1 MLLKARNVYLPKI
14 TKPHE
19 FAQAN
24 GFTALIVSE
33 SEKKKMVSA
42 KFGERKFVKEKKED
56 VDSKNATGES
66 FETELTAED
75 KNLLDIIEKAKKG
88 DQSAFQQIVD
98 KYKTQVASIAYKMVG
113 DYEDAKDI
121 SQIVF
126 VKTYQNLVNFDTTKK
141 LSTWLYRITI
151 NASID
156 FIRKHKKHKHELLD
170 NIFGELKEKKQDV
183 ERIYQRSLIKWAID
197 DSMTSLNPRQKAV
210 FVLRDL
216 EGLDIKEVAQITGM
230 PQATVRWYLHRA
242 RSKLRSELSR
252 HHPQIIKKMGIK
264 HEV

>member
-1 MLLKARNVYLPKI
+1 
-14 TKPHE
+14 
-19 FAQAN
+19 
-24 GFTALIVSE
+24 
-33 SEKKKMVSA
+33 MVSA
-42 KFGERKFVKEKKED
+42 KSGKRKLVKEAGEN
-56 VDSKNATGES
+56 VDPKNDRDEPEGTES
-66 FETELTAED
+66 SAED
-75 KNLLDIIEKAKKG
+75 AELLAIIERAKDG
-88 DQSAFQQIVD
+88 NESAFQQIVD

-183 ERIYQRSLIKWAID
+183 EKVYQRSLIKWAID
-197 DSMTSLNPRQKAV
+197 DSMDALNPRQKAV

-216 EGLDIKEVAQITGM
+216 EGLDIREVAQITDM

-242 RSKLRSELSR
+242 RSKLRSELTK
-252 HHPQIIKKMGIK
+252 HHPELLKKMGIK

>member
-1 MLLKARNVYLPKI
+1 MISAKSGEH
-14 TKPHE
+14 KP
-19 FAQAN
+19 
-24 GFTALIVSE
+24 SK
-33 SEKKKMVSA
+33 EKKKNA
-42 KFGERKFVKEKKED
+42 
-56 VDSKNATGES
+56 DSKSTQDEPNQTES
-66 FETELTAED
+66 SAED
-75 KNLLDIIEKAKKG
+75 KELLDIIEKAKAG
-88 DQSAFQQIVD
+88 EQWAFQHIVD

-183 ERIYQRSLIKWAID
+183 ERIYQRSLIKWAIN
-197 DSMTSLNPRQKAV
+197 DSMGALNARQKAV

-242 RSKLRSELSR
+242 RSKLRSELAK
-252 HHPQIIKKMGIK
+252 HHPQLLKKMGIK
-264 HEV
+264 NEV

>member
-1 MLLKARNVYLPKI
+1 
-14 TKPHE
+14 
-19 FAQAN
+19 
-24 GFTALIVSE
+24 
-33 SEKKKMVSA
+33 MVSA
-42 KFGERKFVKEKKED
+42 KSGGRKFVKEAGKN
-56 VDSKNATGES
+56 VDPKNDSDEAEGTES
-66 FETELTAED
+66 SAED
-75 KNLLDIIEKAKKG
+75 AELLAVIEKAKNG
-88 DQSAFQQIVD
+88 EESAFQQIVD

-183 ERIYQRSLIKWAID
+183 ERVYQRSLIKWAID
-197 DSMTSLNPRQKAV
+197 DSMDALNPRQKAV

-216 EGLDIKEVAQITGM
+216 EGLDIREVAQITDM

-242 RSKLRSELSR
+242 RSKLRSELTK
-252 HHPQIIKKMGIK
+252 HHPELLKKMGIK

>member
-1 MLLKARNVYLPKI
+1 
-14 TKPHE
+14 
-19 FAQAN
+19 
-24 GFTALIVSE
+24 
-33 SEKKKMVSA
+33 MVSA
-42 KFGERKFVKEKKED
+42 KSGKRKLVKEAGEN
-56 VDSKNATGES
+56 VDPKNDRDEPEGTES
-66 FETELTAED
+66 SAED
-75 KNLLDIIEKAKKG
+75 AELLAIIERAKDG
-88 DQSAFQQIVD
+88 NESAFQQIVD

-183 ERIYQRSLIKWAID
+183 EKVYQRSLIKWAID
-197 DSMTSLNPRQKAV
+197 DSMDALNPRQKAV

-216 EGLDIKEVAQITGM
+216 EGLDIREVAQITDM

-242 RSKLRSELSR
+242 RSKLRSELTK
-252 HHPQIIKKMGIK
+252 HHTELLKKMGIK

>member
-1 MLLKARNVYLPKI
+1 MI
-14 TKPHE
+14 S
-19 FAQAN
+19 
-24 GFTALIVSE
+24 G
-33 SEKKKMVSA
+33 
-42 KFGERKFVKEKKED
+42 KFGERKSTKEGKRDSESKSAQNKPKRKES
-56 VDSKNATGES
+56 V
-66 FETELTAED
+66 AED
-75 KNLLDIIEKAKKG
+75 EELLKIIEKAKEG
-88 DQSAFQQIVD
+88 DESAFQQIVD

-126 VKTYQNLVNFDTTKK
+126 VKTYQNLVNFDTSKK

-170 NIFGELKEKKQDV
+170 NIFGELREKKQDV
-183 ERIYQRSLIKWAID
+183 EKIYQRSLIKWAIN
-197 DSMTSLNPRQKAV
+197 DSMEALNPRQKAV

-216 EGLDIKEVAQITGM
+216 EGLDIKEVSQITGM

-242 RSKLRSELSR
+242 RSKLRSELTK
-252 HHPQIIKKMGIK
+252 HHPQVLKKMGIK

>member
-1 MLLKARNVYLPKI
+1 
-14 TKPHE
+14 
-19 FAQAN
+19 
-24 GFTALIVSE
+24 
-33 SEKKKMVSA
+33 MVAA
-42 KFGERKFVKEKKED
+42 KFEGQKFVKEEKKD
-56 VDSKNATGES
+56 VDSKNVQDV
-66 FETELTAED
+66 ETQTSAED
-75 KNLLDIIEKAKKG
+75 KDLLDIIERAKKG
-88 DQSAFQQIVD
+88 DQSAFKQIVD

-126 VKTYQNLVNFDTTKK
+126 VKTYQNLVNFDTSKK

-183 ERIYQRSLIKWAID
+183 EKLYQRSLIKWAIN
-197 DSMTSLNPRQKAV
+197 DSVETLNPRQKAV

-242 RSKLRSELSR
+242 RSKLRSELSK
-252 HHPQIIKKMGIK
+252 HYPQLLKKMGIK

>member
-1 MLLKARNVYLPKI
+1 MSFAKSGDKKSSKA
-14 TKPHE
+14 
-19 FAQAN
+19 
-24 GFTALIVSE
+24 
-33 SEKKKMVSA
+33 
-42 KFGERKFVKEKKED
+42 KEKEVDLKNDQIKSKASGSSQED
-56 VDSKNATGES
+56 
-66 FETELTAED
+66 ED
-75 KNLLDIIEKAKKG
+75 LLQIIENAKKG
-88 DQSAFQQIVD
+88 DQSAFQKIVD

-126 VKTYQNLVNFDTTKK
+126 VKTYQNLDDFDTTKK

-170 NIFGELKEKKQDV
+170 NIFGEVREKKQDV
-183 ERIYQRSLIKWAID
+183 EKLYQRSLINWAIKS
-197 DSMTSLNPRQKAV
+197 SMEALNPRQKSV

-242 RSKLRSELSR
+242 RSKLRGELTK
-252 HHPQIIKKMGIK
+252 HHPQLLRKMGIK
-264 HEV
+264 HEMQKG

>member
-1 MLLKARNVYLPKI
+1 MISGK
-14 TKPHE
+14 
-19 FAQAN
+19 
-24 GFTALIVSE
+24 S
-33 SEKKKMVSA
+33 
-42 KFGERKFVKEKKED
+42 GERKFVKEEKETA
-56 VDSKNATGES
+56 DSKNTRS
-66 FETELTAED
+66 ETNQTEFSAED
-75 KNLLDIIEKAKKG
+75 KDLLEIIERAKNG
-88 DQSAFQQIVD
+88 DQAAFQQIVD

-183 ERIYQRSLIKWAID
+183 EKIYQRSLIKWAIN
-197 DSMTSLNPRQKAV
+197 DSMEALNPRQKAV

-242 RSKLRSELSR
+242 RSKLRSELTK
-252 HHPQIIKKMGIK
+252 HHPQILKKMGIK

>member
-1 MLLKARNVYLPKI
+1 MISGK
-14 TKPHE
+14 
-19 FAQAN
+19 
-24 GFTALIVSE
+24 S
-33 SEKKKMVSA
+33 
-42 KFGERKFVKEKKED
+42 GEQKSIKEKKENA
-56 VDSKNATGES
+56 DSRDKRSETNQVES
-66 FETELTAED
+66 SAED
-75 KNLLDIIEKAKKG
+75 KDLLEIIERAKNG
-88 DQSAFQQIVD
+88 DQAAFQQIVD

-183 ERIYQRSLIKWAID
+183 EKIYQRSLIKWAIN
-197 DSMTSLNPRQKAV
+197 DSMEALNTRQKAV

-242 RSKLRSELSR
+242 RSKLRSELTK
-252 HHPQIIKKMGIK
+252 HHPQILKKMGIK

>member
-1 MLLKARNVYLPKI
+1 MI
-14 TKPHE
+14 
-19 FAQAN
+19 
-24 GFTALIVSE
+24 
-33 SEKKKMVSA
+33 SA
-42 KFGERKFVKEKKED
+42 KFGERKFVKKEKKD
-56 VDSKNATGES
+56 ADPKAAQNKSRGTES
-66 FETELTAED
+66 SAED
-75 KNLLDIIEKAKKG
+75 KELLDIIEKAKKG
-88 DQSAFQQIVD
+88 DQNAFQQIVD

-170 NIFGELKEKKQDV
+170 NIFGELREKKQDV
-183 ERIYQRSLIKWAID
+183 EKIYQRNLIKWAIK
-197 DSMTSLNPRQKAV
+197 DSMEALNPRQKAV

-242 RSKLRSELSR
+242 RSKLRSELTK
-252 HHPQIIKKMGIK
+252 HHPQVLKKMGIK

>member
-1 MLLKARNVYLPKI
+1 MI
-14 TKPHE
+14 
-19 FAQAN
+19 
-24 GFTALIVSE
+24 
-33 SEKKKMVSA
+33 SA
-42 KFGERKFVKEKKED
+42 KFGERKFVKEEGAD
-56 VDSKNATGES
+56 VDSKNKSNEPDEVES
-66 FETELTAED
+66 SAED
-75 KNLLDIIEKAKKG
+75 RELLEIIERAKSG
-88 DQSAFQQIVD
+88 EQSAFQQIVE

-183 ERIYQRSLIKWAID
+183 EKVYQRSLIKWAIN
-197 DSMTSLNPRQKAV
+197 DSMEALNPRQKAV

-216 EGLDIKEVAQITGM
+216 EGLDIKEVAQITDM

-242 RSKLRSELSR
+242 RSKLRSELTK
-252 HHPQIIKKMGIK
+252 HHPELLKKMGIK

>member
-1 MLLKARNVYLPKI
+1 MI
-14 TKPHE
+14 
-19 FAQAN
+19 
-24 GFTALIVSE
+24 
-33 SEKKKMVSA
+33 SA
-42 KFGERKFVKEKKED
+42 KFGERKFVKED
-56 VDSKNATGES
+56 GSNVDSKNKRNES
-66 FETELTAED
+66 EEAESSAED
-75 KNLLDIIEKAKKG
+75 KDLLDIIERAKNG
-88 DQSAFQQIVD
+88 EQSAFQQIVD

-183 ERIYQRSLIKWAID
+183 EKIYQRSLIKWAIN
-197 DSMTSLNPRQKAV
+197 DSMEALNPRQKAV

-242 RSKLRSELSR
+242 RSKLRSELSK
-252 HHPQIIKKMGIK
+252 HHPQLLKKMGIRN
-264 HEV
+264 EV

>member
-1 MLLKARNVYLPKI
+1 
-14 TKPHE
+14 
-19 FAQAN
+19 
-24 GFTALIVSE
+24 
-33 SEKKKMVSA
+33 MVSA
-42 KFGERKFVKEKKED
+42 KSGERKFVKEAGKN
-56 VDSKNATGES
+56 VDPKNDRDES
-66 FETELTAED
+66 EGTESSAED
-75 KNLLDIIEKAKKG
+75 AELLAVIERAKNG
-88 DQSAFQQIVD
+88 DESAFQQIVD

-183 ERIYQRSLIKWAID
+183 EKVYQRSLIKWAID
-197 DSMTSLNPRQKAV
+197 DSMDALNPRQKAV

-216 EGLDIKEVAQITGM
+216 EGLDIREVAQITDM

-242 RSKLRSELSR
+242 RSKLRSELTK
-252 HHPQIIKKMGIK
+252 HHPELLKKMGIK

>member
-1 MLLKARNVYLPKI
+1 
-14 TKPHE
+14 
-19 FAQAN
+19 
-24 GFTALIVSE
+24 
-33 SEKKKMVSA
+33 MVSA
-42 KFGERKFVKEKKED
+42 KSGGRKFVKEAG
-56 VDSKNATGES
+56 KNADPKNDRDEAEGTES
-66 FETELTAED
+66 SAED
-75 KNLLDIIEKAKKG
+75 AELLAVIERAKNGEE
-88 DQSAFQQIVD
+88 SAFQQIVD

-183 ERIYQRSLIKWAID
+183 EKVYQRSLIKWAID
-197 DSMTSLNPRQKAV
+197 DSMDALNPRQKAV

-216 EGLDIKEVAQITGM
+216 EGLDIREVAQITDM

-242 RSKLRSELSR
+242 RSKLRSELTK
-252 HHPQIIKKMGIK
+252 HHPELLKKMGIK

>member
-1 MLLKARNVYLPKI
+1 MI
-14 TKPHE
+14 
-19 FAQAN
+19 
-24 GFTALIVSE
+24 
-33 SEKKKMVSA
+33 SA
-42 KFGERKFVKEKKED
+42 KFGEQKFGKEQKKD
-56 VDSKNATGES
+56 ADSKITQKKSNRT
-66 FETELTAED
+66 ETSAED
-75 KNLLDIIEKAKKG
+75 KDLLDIIERAKKG
-88 DQSAFQQIVD
+88 DESAFQQIVD

-126 VKTYQNLVNFDTTKK
+126 VKTYQNLVSFDTTKK

-183 ERIYQRSLIKWAID
+183 EKIYQRSLIKWAIN
-197 DSMTSLNPRQKAV
+197 DSMEALNPRQKAV

-216 EGLDIKEVAQITGM
+216 E
-230 PQATVRWYLHRA
+230 
-242 RSKLRSELSR
+242 LSLI
-252 HHPQIIKKMGIK
+252 HI
-264 HEV
+264 

>member
-1 MLLKARNVYLPKI
+1 MI
-14 TKPHE
+14 S
-19 FAQAN
+19 
-24 GFTALIVSE
+24 G
-33 SEKKKMVSA
+33 
-42 KFGERKFVKEKKED
+42 KFGERKFVKEEKKD
-56 VDSKNATGES
+56 ADSKITQKRSNRTES
-66 FETELTAED
+66 SAED
-75 KNLLDIIEKAKKG
+75 KDLLDIIERAKKG
-88 DQSAFQQIVD
+88 DQLAFQQIVE

-156 FIRKHKKHKHELLD
+156 FIRKHKKHRHELLD
-170 NIFGELKEKKQDV
+170 NIFGELREKKQDV
-183 ERIYQRSLIKWAID
+183 EKIYQRNLIKWAIN
-197 DSMTSLNPRQKAV
+197 DSMGALNPRQKAV

-242 RSKLRSELSR
+242 RSKLRNELTK
-252 HHPQIIKKMGIK
+252 HHPQILKKMGIR

>member
-1 MLLKARNVYLPKI
+1 MISARS
-14 TKPHE
+14 
-19 FAQAN
+19 
-24 GFTALIVSE
+24 G
-33 SEKKKMVSA
+33 
-42 KFGERKFVKEKKED
+42 GRKFVKEADKD
-56 VDSKNATGES
+56 VDPKNNQQES
-66 FETELTAED
+66 EGTESSAED
-75 KNLLDIIEKAKKG
+75 SELLDIIERAKNG
-88 DQSAFQQIVD
+88 DQSAFQLIVD

-183 ERIYQRSLIKWAID
+183 EKVYQRSLIKWAIN
-197 DSMTSLNPRQKAV
+197 DSMKMLNPRQKAV

-216 EGLDIKEVAQITGM
+216 EGLDIKEVAQITDM

-242 RSKLRSELSR
+242 RSKLRSELAK
-252 HHPQIIKKMGIK
+252 HHPELLKKVGIK

>member
-1 MLLKARNVYLPKI
+1 MI
-14 TKPHE
+14 
-19 FAQAN
+19 
-24 GFTALIVSE
+24 
-33 SEKKKMVSA
+33 SA
-42 KFGERKFVKEKKED
+42 KSGERKSVKEEKNHA
-56 VDSKNATGES
+56 DSKNSLRES
-66 FETELTAED
+66 NGSKSSAED
-75 KNLLDIIEKAKKG
+75 KDLLEIIERAKKG
-88 DQSAFQQIVD
+88 EQSAFQQIVD

-183 ERIYQRSLIKWAID
+183 EKIYQRSLIKWAIN
-197 DSMTSLNPRQKAV
+197 DSMEALNPRQKAV

-242 RSKLRSELSR
+242 RSKLRSELTK
-252 HHPQIIKKMGIK
+252 HHPQILKKMGIK

>member
-1 MLLKARNVYLPKI
+1 MI
-14 TKPHE
+14 
-19 FAQAN
+19 
-24 GFTALIVSE
+24 
-33 SEKKKMVSA
+33 SA
-42 KFGERKFVKEKKED
+42 KFSNRKFIKENVDAKSAQNKSKE
-56 VDSKNATGES
+56 SES
-66 FETELTAED
+66 SAED
-75 KNLLDIIEKAKKG
+75 KELLDIIERAKKG
-88 DQSAFQQIVD
+88 DESAFQQIVE

-126 VKTYQNLVNFDTTKK
+126 VKTYQNLVNFDTTRK

-183 ERIYQRSLIKWAID
+183 EKIYQRNLIKWAIK
-197 DSMTSLNPRQKAV
+197 DSMGVLNPRQKAV

-242 RSKLRSELSR
+242 RSKLRSELTK
-252 HHPQIIKKMGIK
+252 HHPQLLKKMGIR

>member
-1 MLLKARNVYLPKI
+1 
-14 TKPHE
+14 
-19 FAQAN
+19 
-24 GFTALIVSE
+24 
-33 SEKKKMVSA
+33 MVSA
-42 KFGERKFVKEKKED
+42 KFGKRKSVKEAGKN
-56 VDSKNATGES
+56 VDPKNDRHES
-66 FETELTAED
+66 EGAESSAED
-75 KNLLDIIEKAKKG
+75 SELLAVIERAKNG
-88 DQSAFQQIVD
+88 DETAFQQIVD

-183 ERIYQRSLIKWAID
+183 EKVYQRSLIKWAID
-197 DSMTSLNPRQKAV
+197 DSMDALNPRQKAV

-216 EGLDIKEVAQITGM
+216 EGLDIREVAQITDM

-242 RSKLRSELSR
+242 RSKLRGELTK
-252 HHPQIIKKMGIK
+252 HHPELLKKMGIK

>member
-1 MLLKARNVYLPKI
+1 
-14 TKPHE
+14 
-19 FAQAN
+19 
-24 GFTALIVSE
+24 
-33 SEKKKMVSA
+33 MVSG
-42 KFGERKFVKEKKED
+42 KFGERKLAKEKKKNA
-56 VDSKNATGES
+56 DSKNAQKES
-66 FETELTAED
+66 SEEQFSAED
-75 KNLLDIIEKAKKG
+75 KDLLDIIERAKGG

-156 FIRKHKKHKHELLD
+156 FIRKHKKHKHEVLD

-183 ERIYQRSLIKWAID
+183 EKIYQRSLIKWAIN
-197 DSMTSLNPRQKAV
+197 DSMEALNPRQKAV

-242 RSKLRSELSR
+242 RSKLRSELTK
-252 HHPQIIKKMGIK
+252 HHPQVLKKMGIK